1 VSTRKPLTAGLLQ
14 DRENG
19 RHFISDSILYLHK
32 LRKQF
37 MKLNIFQSQS
47 GGKMMKRYGLILT
60 MSLFLLLSVVYPSFA
75 AKDGNIPM
83 KIGVV
88 DLQKVMQTAKA
99 AKDAQ
104 AAFDKELQAARET
117 LSTKA
122 KEVQVMEEELKKRS
136 PKLSTKKRK
145 EKEEQLAK
153 ASKDLKRLESDM
165 GEEFRRKVGE
175 INQRIIGE
183 IREVVNEIR
192 QEEQCTLILEKNTLI
207 SYDQAIDVTDKVI
220 QRYDAK
226 KK

>member
-1 VSTRKPLTAGLLQ
+1 
-14 DRENG
+14 
-19 RHFISDSILYLHK
+19 
-32 LRKQF
+32 
-37 MKLNIFQSQS
+37 M
-47 GGKMMKRYGLILT
+47 MMKRYGLILT